1 MYPTVGHGLTS
12 LSKLEAGAQSA
23 GGWAHSSRHRT
34 GPTGQSNKVTTPP
47 LAILIWADLY
57 FMGQILSELTRVQ
70 SGGGFGHK
78 ILFFK
83 QHTIIC
89 LMQILQTTNNLPKD
103 TGRFWKSVPMQ
114 CWDAAM
120 RPAPGHVILLTI
132 IIGPWTEQHQ
142 SVTSDHSSDTIQP
155 ASRICLH
162 KENSC
167 LYLTLALPFANSF

>member
-1 MYPTVGHGLTS
+1 MYPTVGYGLTS

-34 GPTGQSNKVTTPP
+34 GPTGHSNKVTTPP
-47 LAILIWADLY
+47 LAILIWAYLY

-83 QHTIIC
+83 QPTIIIC

-103 TGRFWKSVPMQ
+103 TRRFWKSVPMLRY
-114 CWDAAM
+114 CYEA
-120 RPAPGHVILLTI
+120 RPWPCYTTDNYYWSQDRATPV
-132 IIGPWTEQHQ
+132 
-142 SVTSDHSSDTIQP
+142 SDQWPQLCHHP
-155 ASRICLH
+155 ASIQDL
-162 KENSC
+162 S
-167 LYLTLALPFANSF
+167 LPEKI

>member
-1 MYPTVGHGLTS
+1 MYPIVGYGLTS

-23 GGWAHSSRHRT
+23 GGWAHSAADTALGPLVTLTKLQRHHWRSSYKQIYIIWVKFFQNL
-34 GPTGQSNKVTTPP
+34 PKCKLVVA
-47 LAILIWADLY
+47 LAIR
-57 FMGQILSELTRVQ
+57 SC
-70 SGGGFGHK
+70 
-78 ILFFK
+78 FFK

-103 TGRFWKSVPMQ
+103 TGRKSVPMQ

-142 SVTSDHSSDTIQP
+142 SVTSDHSSATIQP
-155 ASRICLH
+155 PSRICLH
-162 KENSC
+162 KENM
-167 LYLTLALPFANSF
+167 